1 MRHGEAG
8 EAATDRARTLTT
20 KGRAEAAAAGV
31 GLLAR
36 GARIGKIVH
45 SPYARASETASLVA
59 AALGVSALSADERF
73 EPEASVVS
81 AKAALVGGA
90 DVDAATLVVAHM
102 PILPRLVELLCGVR
116 LPFPT
121 AGVAE
126 LVKDGTTFRLVGLF
140 PPDLPR

>member
-36 GARIGKIVH
+36 GARVGQIVH
-45 SPYARASETASLVA
+45 TPYARASETASLVA
-59 AALGVSALSADERF
+59 AALGVNSIVADERF
-73 EPEASVVS
+73 EPEASVVG
-81 AKAALVGGA
+81 AKAALVAG

-140 PPDLPR
+140 PPQLPR